1 MGVIPNPKMP
11 FIFPI
16 SWILAL
22 SFPIFIKYFPK
33 YEGKGSF
40 PKSQIKSLIHRTNC
54 MQRIKK
60 ILMWE
65 VLPATALKLVGL
77 SNVNQMRNR
86 SNHKLNCVDDSRH
99 IFNLRT
105 FKREHLISYKMFD
118 SLVAEILNMKHA
130 FDPVL

>member
-1 MGVIPNPKMP
+1 
-11 FIFPI
+11 
-16 SWILAL
+16 
-22 SFPIFIKYFPK
+22 
-33 YEGKGSF
+33 
-40 PKSQIKSLIHRTNC
+40 

-65 VLPATALKLVGL
+65 VLPATTLKLVGI
-77 SNVNQMRNR
+77 NHVNPMRNR
-86 SNHKLNCVDDSRH
+86 SNHKLNCVDDSRP

-118 SLVAEILNMKHA
+118 SLVAENLNMKNA